1 MNKVVYL
8 STECG
13 MSGLVLNCVVLLCL
27 TYVATFYFASF
38 SLFCFL
44 LLLPLMAN
52 KVVCVCTHSVIN
64 LG

>member
-1 MNKVVYL
+1 MNKVVIL

-38 SLFCFL
+38 SLFCFFIV
-44 LLLPLMAN
+44 AAFD
-52 KVVCVCTHSVIN
+52 
-64 LG
+64 GE

>member
-27 TYVATFYFASF
+27 TSVATFYFASF
-38 SLFCFL
+38 SLFFL

-52 KVVCVCTHSVIN
+52 KVVCVCTLSVIN